1 MESEDILLE
10 TGNKTAGIELR
21 PFTFGTLQLC
31 RKLGLDIFTGER
43 EASET
48 DDGDF
53 DADSLNQIQT
63 FIWMQS
69 QPVKHVLR
77 AVKSGTWEDDVLEF
91 SFGLELADMND
102 IMSSINEIGDV
113 ASTAVDVVEKP
124 EREGDK
130 GEGTPPPNL

>member
-10 TGNKTAGIELR
+10 TGNKAAGIELR

-43 EASET
+43 EASEG

-63 FIWMQS
+63 FIWLQS
-69 QPVKHVLR
+69 QPIKHVLR
-77 AVKSGTWEDDVLEF
+77 AVKNNTWEDEVLEF
-91 SFGLELADMND
+91 SFGLELSDMND

-113 ASTAVDVVEKP
+113 ATTAVDVVEKP
-124 EREGDK
+124 EREGTQS
-130 GEGTPPPNL
+130 EGTPPPNL

>member
-10 TGNKTAGIELR
+10 TGNSAAGIELR

-48 DDGDF
+48 EDGDF
-53 DADSLNQIQT
+53 DDDSLIQIQT

-69 QPVKHVLR
+69 QPLKQVLR
-77 AVKSGTWEDDVLEF
+77 AVKNGSWEDEVLEF
-91 SFGLELADMND
+91 AFGLELADMNE
-102 IMSSINEIGDV
+102 IMASINEIGDV
-113 ASTAVDVVEKP
+113 ATTAVDVVEKP
-124 EREGDK
+124 EREGEK

>member
-10 TGNKTAGIELR
+10 TGNSAAGIELR

-48 DDGDF
+48 EDGDF
-53 DADSLNQIQT
+53 DDDSLIQIQT

-69 QPVKHVLR
+69 QPLKQVLK
-77 AVKSGTWEDDVLEF
+77 AVKNGSWEDEVLEF
-91 SFGLELADMND
+91 AFGLELADMND

-113 ASTAVDVVEKP
+113 ATTAVDVVEKP
-124 EREGDK
+124 EKEGAQS
-130 GEGTPPPNL
+130 EGTPPPNL

>member
-10 TGNKTAGIELR
+10 TGNSAAGIELR

-48 DDGDF
+48 EDGDF
-53 DADSLNQIQT
+53 DDDSLTQIQT

-69 QPVKHVLR
+69 QPLKQVLR
-77 AVKSGTWEDDVLEF
+77 AVKNGSWEDEVLEF
-91 SFGLELADMND
+91 AFGLELADMNE
-102 IMSSINEIGDV
+102 IMASINEIGDV
-113 ASTAVDVVEKP
+113 ATTAVDVVEKP
-124 EREGDK
+124 EREGEK